1 MSVGKELILGNHFH
15 LRNDICM
22 YDICCVCLLLRLL
35 PTFISNS
42 TISEGEKKKI
52 LFLATGKN
60 FNEDSQFTKS
70 PEICEVSLSLS
81 LVTKL
86 YPSFAI
92 PWTVACQA
100 PLSMG
105 SSRQEYK
112 SGLPFPSPLQ
122 SLSSAKITFITGGFS
137 LPCSHWEGEWYSA
150 VSAQYRQVQPE

>member
-1 MSVGKELILGNHFH
+1 M
-15 LRNDICM
+15 
-22 YDICCVCLLLRLL
+22 
-35 PTFISNS
+35 
-42 TISEGEKKKI
+42 KI
-52 LFLATGKN
+52 AS
-60 FNEDSQFTKS
+60 SQKS

-81 LVTKL
+81 LVTKSC
-86 YPSFAI
+86 PSFAI

-150 VSAQYRQVQPE
+150 GVCPVQASPARIAFPRYFGGMLYSVL

>member
-1 MSVGKELILGNHFH
+1 MIFV
-15 LRNDICM
+15 CM
-22 YDICCVCLLLRLL
+22 IFVVSACCCVYCQRLSQILRFLKGKKKKSCSLLLGKTLM
-35 PTFISNS
+35 
-42 TISEGEKKKI
+42 KI
-52 LFLATGKN
+52 AS
-60 FNEDSQFTKS
+60 SQKALKS
-70 PEICEVSLSLS
+70 VKSLSLS

-86 YPSFAI
+86 CPSFAI
-92 PWTVACQA
+92 PWTVACRA

>member
-1 MSVGKELILGNHFH
+1 MIFVCMIFVVSACCCIYCQRLSQILRFLKG
-15 LRNDICM
+15 
-22 YDICCVCLLLRLL
+22 
-35 PTFISNS
+35 
-42 TISEGEKKKI
+42 KKKI
-52 LFLATGKN
+52 LFLATEKN

-86 YPSFAI
+86 CPSFAI
-92 PWTVACQA
+92 PWTVACRA